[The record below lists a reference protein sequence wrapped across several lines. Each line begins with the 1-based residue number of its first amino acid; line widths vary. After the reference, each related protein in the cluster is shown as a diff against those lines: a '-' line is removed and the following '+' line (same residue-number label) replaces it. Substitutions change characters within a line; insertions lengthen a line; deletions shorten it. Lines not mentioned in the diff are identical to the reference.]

1 MTTNR
6 EEKARQIAQTCQI
19 NKKDNGWVV
28 PSQSGRGSYMV
39 YRHATGF
46 VCNCPD
52 YELRHAE
59 CKHCLAVQITI
70 LKWFDNK
77 GNKIAEVKRV
87 QSIQN
92 WSAYNKSQIEEKERF
107 MALLKGLVETIPEH
121 NKIGRGRPNMPVRD
135 LFFASA
141 LKVYSQFSLRR
152 FETDLKIAKG
162 MGYTD
167 NIPCYST
174 TGKFMERENITPIL
188 YDLVVKSSL
197 PLKSIEDKFA
207 VDSSGFRTTT
217 FSQYCVEKHHTKR
230 KHEYLKAHICTGVH
244 TNIITSCKITDEDG
258 ADITQFRQLVQ
269 DTHNA
274 GFDMQEV
281 SADKIYNSVDSY
293 NAVSEIGG
301 VAFIPYKSNTT
312 ALPHTGNRAKLWRK
326 MFFYFQ
332 LNRDEFLQHYHLRSN
347 VESTFFMLKAKF
359 NDALK
364 SKLRTAQVN
373 ELLLKILCHNIVV
386 VNSAINEFGI
396 AV

>member
-1 MTTNR
+1 MD
-6 EEKARQIAQTCQI
+6 KRQIKAKQIAETCTI
-19 NKKDNGWVV
+19 SKKGNSWIV
-28 PSQSGRGSYMV
+28 PSQSGKGSYIV
-39 YRHATGF
+39 YQRATGF

-52 YELRHAE
+52 YELRHSE
-59 CKHCLAVQITI
+59 CKHCKAVQITI
-70 LKWFDNK
+70 LQWFDNK
-77 GNKIAEVKRV
+77 GNKIAELKRV
-87 QSIQN
+87 SGVQN

-107 MALLKGLVETIPEH
+107 MTLLKGLVETIPEQS
-121 NKIGRGRPNMPVRD
+121 KIGRGRPNMPVRD
-135 LFFASA
+135 LLFASA

-152 FETDLKIAKG
+152 FQTDLALSKNS
-162 MGYTD
+162 GYVD
-167 NIPCYST
+167 NVPCYSLV
-174 TGKFMERENITPIL
+174 GKFMEREDITPIL
-188 YDLVVKSSL
+188 YELVMKSSL

-230 KHEYLKAHICTGVH
+230 KHEYLKAHICTGVN
-244 TNIITSCKITDEDG
+244 TNIITSCKITDENG

-386 VNSAINEFGI
+386 VNSAINEFNI